1 MNSAKPTIKIARSAG
16 WCFGVERIVQMAE
29 KLLDETP
36 DGPVYCLGELIH
48 NPQEVARLRAKGMVF
63 VTSHEELPPLK
74 PEQRRKVLIRA
85 HGVAPAVKRA
95 LRQKGYEIYDG
106 TCPLVTIPQKF
117 ARELAEQGYRVVI
130 MGHREHPEIQGIL
143 GYLDGL
149 NVQKDVIT
157 GPEELE
163 KLKLKASD
171 RVGLISQTTHP
182 YEKFAQLIGE
192 VLKYC
197 LEVRAYNTIC
207 QATFDRQDAIRE
219 LAQEC
224 DLVIVI
230 GGRNSSNTCRLA
242 EIASQYTTCY
252 HIEDV
257 SELKGEWF
265 VGRKHIGISAGA
277 STPMWCLEAVR
288 SAIERITGTQRPEI
302 LESVKHSRQTSG

>member
-1 MNSAKPTIKIARSAG
+1 MITKVKPTIEIARSAG

-29 KLLDETP
+29 KLLNETP

-63 VTSHEELPPLK
+63 VKSHEELPPLE
-74 PEQRRKVLIRA
+74 PGQRRKVLIRA

-95 LRQKGYEIYDG
+95 LHQKGYEIYDG

-117 ARELAEQGYRVVI
+117 AREIVEQGYRLVI
-130 MGHREHPEIQGIL
+130 MGHIEHPEIQGIL
-143 GYLDGL
+143 GHLEGM
-149 NVQKDVIT
+149 NAQVDVIA
-157 GPEELE
+157 GPEEVA

-192 VLKYC
+192 VLKHC

-219 LAQEC
+219 LAQQC

-265 VGRKHIGISAGA
+265 RGKKRIGISAGA
-277 STPMWCLEAVR
+277 STPTRCLEAVQ
-288 SAIERITGTQRPEI
+288 SAIEQLTDAERPSI
-302 LESVKHSRQTSG
+302 LGST

>member
-1 MNSAKPTIKIARSAG
+1 VKPTIEIARSAG

-29 KLLDETP
+29 KLLNETR

-63 VTSHEELPPLK
+63 VKSHEELPPLK
-74 PEQRRKVLIRA
+74 PGERRKVLIRA

-95 LRQKGYEIYDG
+95 LHQKGYEIYDG

-117 ARELAEQGYRVVI
+117 AREIVEQGYRLVI
-130 MGHREHPEIQGIL
+130 MGHIEHPEIQGIL
-143 GYLDGL
+143 GHLEGM
-149 NVQKDVIT
+149 NAQVDVIA
-157 GPEELE
+157 GPEEVA

-192 VLKYC
+192 VLKHC

-219 LAQEC
+219 LAQQC

-252 HIEDV
+252 HIEDA

-265 VGRKHIGISAGA
+265 AGRKRIGISAGA
-277 STPMWCLEAVR
+277 STPTRCLEAVQ
-288 SAIERITGTQRPEI
+288 SAIEQLTDAERPSI
-302 LESVKHSRQTSG
+302 LGST

>member
-1 MNSAKPTIKIARSAG
+1 MTSVKPTIEIARSAG
-16 WCFGVERIVQMAE
+16 WCFGVERIVEMAE
-29 KLLDETP
+29 KLLNETP

-63 VTSHEELPPLK
+63 VKSHEELPPVK
-74 PEQRRKVLIRA
+74 PGEKRKVLIRA
-85 HGVAPAVKRA
+85 HGVAPAVKKA
-95 LRQKGYEIYDG
+95 LQQKGYEIYDG

-117 ARELAEQGYRVVI
+117 AREIVEHGYRLVI
-130 MGHREHPEIQGIL
+130 MGHIEHPEIQGIL
-143 GYLDGL
+143 GHVEGL
-149 NVQKDVIT
+149 NAQIDVIT
-157 GPEELE
+157 GPEEVD
-163 KLKLKASD
+163 KLRLKASD

-192 VLKYC
+192 VLKHC

-219 LAQEC
+219 LAQRC

-252 HIEDV
+252 HIEDA
-257 SELKGEWF
+257 SELKGAWF
-265 VGRKHIGISAGA
+265 TGKKHIGISAGA
-277 STPMWCLEAVR
+277 STPTRSIEAVQA
-288 SAIERITGTQRPEI
+288 AIEQLTDGK
-302 LESVKHSRQTSG
+302 LSRQTSG

>member
-1 MNSAKPTIKIARSAG
+1 MRTAVKPTIEIARSAG

-29 KLLDETP
+29 RLLSETK

-48 NPQEVARLRAKGMVF
+48 NPQEVERLRAKGMVF
-63 VTSHEELPPLK
+63 VKSHEELPPLG
-74 PEQRRKVLIRA
+74 PGQRRKVLIRA

-95 LRQKGYEIYDG
+95 LTEKGYEIHDG

-117 ARELAEQGYRVVI
+117 AREIAEQGYRLVI
-130 MGHREHPEIQGIL
+130 MGHIEHPEIQGIL
-143 GYLDGL
+143 GCLEGLD
-149 NVQKDVIT
+149 VRVDVIA
-157 GPEELE
+157 GPEEVE
-163 KLKLKASD
+163 KLHLKASD

-192 VLKYC
+192 VLKRC

-219 LAQEC
+219 LAQRC
-224 DLVIVI
+224 DIVIVI

-242 EIASQYTTCY
+242 EIAGEYTTCY
-252 HIEDV
+252 HIEDA

-265 VGRKHIGISAGA
+265 LGKQRIGISAGA
-277 STPMWCLEAVR
+277 STPSRCIEAVQ
-288 SAIERITGTQRPEI
+288 SAIEQLTR
-302 LESVKHSRQTSG
+302 

>member
-1 MNSAKPTIKIARSAG
+1 MRKTVKPTIEIARSAG

-29 KLLDETP
+29 KLLNETP

-48 NPQEVARLRAKGMVF
+48 NPHEVARLRAKGMVF
-63 VTSHEELPPLK
+63 VRSHEELPPVEPGQK
-74 PEQRRKVLIRA
+74 RKVLIRA

-95 LRQKGYEIYDG
+95 LREKGYEIYDG

-117 ARELAEQGYRVVI
+117 AREIAEQGYRVVI
-130 MGHREHPEIQGIL
+130 MGHIEHPEVQGIL
-143 GYLDGL
+143 GHLEGL
-149 NVQKDVIT
+149 NAQVDVIT
-157 GPEELE
+157 GPEEVDR
-163 KLKLKASD
+163 LKLKASD

-192 VLKYC
+192 VLKHC

-207 QATFDRQDAIRE
+207 QATFERQDAIRE
-219 LAQEC
+219 LAQRC

-252 HIEDV
+252 LIEDA
-257 SELKGEWF
+257 SELKGEWLT
-265 VGRKHIGISAGA
+265 GKERIGISAGA
-277 STPMWCLEAVR
+277 STPARSIEAVQL
-288 SAIERITGTQRPEI
+288 AIERLTGGEN
-302 LESVKHSRQTSG
+302 SRHTSG

>member
-1 MNSAKPTIKIARSAG
+1 MITDVKPTIEIARSAG

-29 KLLDETP
+29 KLLNETP

-63 VTSHEELPPLK
+63 VKSHDELPPLK
-74 PEQRRKVLIRA
+74 PGEKRKVLIRA

-95 LRQKGYEIYDG
+95 LQEKGYEIYDG
-106 TCPLVTIPQKF
+106 TCPLVTIPQRF

-130 MGHREHPEIQGIL
+130 MGHIEHPEIQGIL

-149 NVQKDVIT
+149 NAHVDVIA
-157 GPEELE
+157 GPEEVE
-163 KLKLKASD
+163 KLQLKASD

-182 YEKFAQLIGE
+182 YEKFAQLIGR
-192 VLKYC
+192 VLEHC

-207 QATFDRQDAIRE
+207 QATFDRQEAIRE
-219 LAQEC
+219 LAQRC
-224 DLVIVI
+224 DLVIVV

-252 HIEDV
+252 HIEDA
-257 SELKGEWF
+257 SELKGEWLA
-265 VGRKHIGISAGA
+265 GKEHIGISAGA
-277 STPMWCLEAVR
+277 STPTRCLEEVQT
-288 SAIERITGTQRPEI
+288 AIARLTGAREN
-302 LESVKHSRQTSG
+302 SRHTSG

>member
-1 MNSAKPTIKIARSAG
+1 MRKGDPMRTTVKPTIEIARSAG

-29 KLLDETP
+29 KLLNETP

-48 NPQEVARLRAKGMVF
+48 NPHEVARLRAKGMVF
-63 VTSHEELPPLK
+63 VRSHEELPPVEPGQK
-74 PEQRRKVLIRA
+74 RKVLIRA

-95 LRQKGYEIYDG
+95 LREKGYEIYDG

-117 ARELAEQGYRVVI
+117 AREIAEQGYRVVI
-130 MGHREHPEIQGIL
+130 MGHIEHPEVQGIL
-143 GYLDGL
+143 GHLEGL
-149 NVQKDVIT
+149 NAQVDVIT
-157 GPEELE
+157 GPEEVDR
-163 KLKLKASD
+163 LKLKASD

-192 VLKYC
+192 VLKHC

-207 QATFDRQDAIRE
+207 QATFERQDAIRE
-219 LAQEC
+219 LAQRC

-252 HIEDV
+252 LIEDA
-257 SELKGEWF
+257 SELKGEWLT
-265 VGRKHIGISAGA
+265 GKERIGISAGA
-277 STPMWCLEAVR
+277 STPARSIEAVQL
-288 SAIERITGTQRPEI
+288 AIERLTGGEN
-302 LESVKHSRQTSG
+302 SRHTSG

>member
-1 MNSAKPTIKIARSAG
+1 MMTTGKPTIEIARSAG

-29 KLLDETP
+29 KLVNETT

-63 VTSHEELPPLK
+63 VTSHEELPPLEPGQK
-74 PEQRRKVLIRA
+74 RKVLIRA
-85 HGVAPAVKRA
+85 HGVAPAVKQA
-95 LRQKGYEIYDG
+95 LHQKGYEIYDG

-117 ARELAEQGYRVVI
+117 AREIVEHGYRLVI
-130 MGHREHPEIQGIL
+130 MGDRKHPEIQGIL
-143 GYLDGL
+143 GYVAGEQ
-149 NVQKDVIT
+149 VQIDVVH
-157 GPEELE
+157 GPEDVE
-163 KLKLKASD
+163 KLKLRASD

-192 VLKYC
+192 VLKQC

-207 QATFDRQDAIRE
+207 QATFDRQDAVRE
-219 LAQEC
+219 LAQKC

-257 SELKGEWF
+257 TELKGEWLL
-265 VGRKHIGISAGA
+265 GKKHIGISAGA
-277 STPMWCLEAVR
+277 STPTRCIEEVQA
-288 SAIERITGTQRPEI
+288 AIEKAFAERPEI
-302 LESVKHSRQTSG
+302 LARV

>member
-1 MNSAKPTIKIARSAG
+1 MTRAKPTIEIARSAG

-29 KLLDETP
+29 KLLSETP
-36 DGPVYCLGELIH
+36 NGPVYCLGELIH
-48 NPQEVARLRAKGMVF
+48 NPQEVERLRAKGMVF
-63 VTSHEELPPLK
+63 VKSHEELPPLESGQK
-74 PEQRRKVLIRA
+74 RKVLIRA
-85 HGVAPAVKRA
+85 HGVAPAVKKA
-95 LRQKGYEIYDG
+95 LQRKGYEIYDG

-117 ARELAEQGYRVVI
+117 AREIAEQGYRVVI

-143 GYLDGL
+143 GHLEGL
-149 NVQKDVIT
+149 KVQIDVIA
-157 GPEELE
+157 GPEEVGR
-163 KLKLKASD
+163 LKLKASD

-219 LAQEC
+219 LARRC
-224 DLVIVI
+224 DVVIVI

-252 HIEDV
+252 HIEDA

-265 VGRKHIGISAGA
+265 LGKQRIGISAGA
-277 STPMWCLEAVR
+277 STPSRCIEAVQ
-288 SAIERITGTQRPEI
+288 SAIEQLTSSVERPEI
-302 LESVKHSRQTSG
+302 LERV

>member
-1 MNSAKPTIKIARSAG
+1 MRTAVKPTIAIARSAG

-29 KLLDETP
+29 KLLNETP
-36 DGPVYCLGELIH
+36 NDPVYCLGELIH

-63 VTSHEELPPLK
+63 VKSHEELPPLE
-74 PEQRRKVLIRA
+74 PGQRRKVLIRA

-95 LRQKGYEIYDG
+95 LHQKGYEIYDG

-117 ARELAEQGYRVVI
+117 AREIVEQGYRLVI
-130 MGHREHPEIQGIL
+130 MGHIEHPEIQGIL
-143 GYLDGL
+143 GHLEGMDAQ
-149 NVQKDVIT
+149 VDVIA
-157 GPEELE
+157 GPEEVE

-182 YEKFAQLIGE
+182 HEKFAQLIGE
-192 VLKYC
+192 VLKHC

-219 LAQEC
+219 LAQQC

-265 VGRKHIGISAGA
+265 RGKKRIGISAGA
-277 STPMWCLEAVR
+277 STPTRCLEAVQ
-288 SAIERITGTQRPEI
+288 SAIEQLTDAERPEI
-302 LESVKHSRQTSG
+302 LEST

>member
-1 MNSAKPTIKIARSAG
+1 MRTTVKPTIEIARSAG

-29 KLLDETP
+29 KLLNETP

-48 NPQEVARLRAKGMVF
+48 NPHEVARLRAKGMVF
-63 VTSHEELPPLK
+63 VRSHEELPPVEPGQK
-74 PEQRRKVLIRA
+74 RKVLIRA

-95 LRQKGYEIYDG
+95 LQEKGYEIYDG

-117 ARELAEQGYRVVI
+117 AREIAEQGYRVVI
-130 MGHREHPEIQGIL
+130 MGHIEHPEIQGIL
-143 GYLDGL
+143 GHLEGL
-149 NVQKDVIT
+149 NAQVDVIT
-157 GPEELE
+157 GPEEVDR
-163 KLKLKASD
+163 LKLKASD

-192 VLKYC
+192 VLKHC

-207 QATFDRQDAIRE
+207 QATFERQDAIRE
-219 LAQEC
+219 LAQRC

-252 HIEDV
+252 LIEDA
-257 SELKGEWF
+257 SELKGEWLT
-265 VGRKHIGISAGA
+265 GKERIGISAGA
-277 STPMWCLEAVR
+277 STPARSIEAVQL
-288 SAIERITGTQRPEI
+288 AIERLTGGEN
-302 LESVKHSRQTSG
+302 SRHTSG

>member
-1 MNSAKPTIKIARSAG
+1 MNAQ
-16 WCFGVERIVQMAE
+16 V
-29 KLLDETP
+29 
-36 DGPVYCLGELIH
+36 
-48 NPQEVARLRAKGMVF
+48 
-63 VTSHEELPPLK
+63 
-74 PEQRRKVLIRA
+74 
-85 HGVAPAVKRA
+85 
-95 LRQKGYEIYDG
+95 
-106 TCPLVTIPQKF
+106 
-117 ARELAEQGYRVVI
+117 
-130 MGHREHPEIQGIL
+130 
-143 GYLDGL
+143 
-149 NVQKDVIT
+149 DVIA
-157 GPEELE
+157 GPEEVA

-192 VLKYC
+192 VLKHC

-219 LAQEC
+219 LAQQC

-265 VGRKHIGISAGA
+265 RGKKRIGISAGA
-277 STPMWCLEAVR
+277 STPTRCLEAVQ
-288 SAIERITGTQRPEI
+288 SAIEQLTDAERPSI
-302 LESVKHSRQTSG
+302 LGST